1 MFRAAESGLPTDLR
15 KLISRK
21 FSTAQDKCGRTVL
34 HRAILKKS
42 KHVIKFLAENYTNII
57 EIPDNVNNNVFF
69 FCIFFPQTRAL
80 FKQWR
85 AWFVIL
91 LQNYLHCLLLTFEI
105 IFYHV

>member
-57 EIPDNVNNNVFF
+57 DIPDNVNNNVFF
-69 FCIFFPQTRAL
+69 SVYFFLKHVLSSNNGGHGLSFCYR
-80 FKQWR
+80 
-85 AWFVIL
+85 
-91 LQNYLHCLLLTFEI
+91 I
-105 IFYHV
+105 ICTVY